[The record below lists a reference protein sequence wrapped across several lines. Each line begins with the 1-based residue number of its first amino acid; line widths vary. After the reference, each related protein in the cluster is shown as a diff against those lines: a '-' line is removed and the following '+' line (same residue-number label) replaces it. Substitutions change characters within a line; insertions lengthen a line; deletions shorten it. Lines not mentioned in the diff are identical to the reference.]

1 MSSWFDRA
9 VLCFASQLQL
19 HHHNCHVHLSMPA
32 SPSPPAGDQLRL
44 FQSVIPVFRFDIPT
58 SLFLMP
64 YLVRGCGQWM
74 QWLVLVLPTSVRHSR
89 RLQVDTLPFE
99 LANSAADIC

>member
-9 VLCFASQLQL
+9 VLCFAFQLPL
-19 HHHNCHVHLSMPA
+19 RHHNCHVQFFMPA
-32 SPSPPAGDQLRL
+32 FPSSPAGDQLRL

-64 YLVRGCGQWM
+64 YLVSG
-74 QWLVLVLPTSVRHSR
+74 
-89 RLQVDTLPFE
+89 
-99 LANSAADIC
+99 